1 MALLEK
7 MKQIRENLLED
18 FYKAEIQ
25 RINIDHMVENNL
37 KDFALKFKAIKFREA
52 KLWFRRM
59 AIEASFASSDQ

>member
-1 MALLEK
+1 
-7 MKQIRENLLED
+7 
-18 FYKAEIQ
+18 
-25 RINIDHMVENNL
+25 MVENNL